1 MIGLCLVILVAV
13 AMAGRISGSDANSVV
28 LRSLTFDHS
37 NTACA
42 SVDSKGNLASTA
54 TQTGVAYDGSR
65 LLLSCWNDNTITA
78 VSPSDGSQLA
88 VYHISGGTDFG
99 ALTWDPVRN
108 VLWACNLHENGVG
121 TIDLST
127 STFVP
132 VFTARGCTDA
142 LAYDPTDDTLW
153 AGRDGGHTVATLE
166 HYSVTGTLLG
176 SKNIGGL
183 VNDRSGLAF
192 AGSRV
197 FIASPHSGYPKH
209 LWQTTRAFATAT
221 VLATWTGTA
230 KAEDLECDGTT
241 FSMPVIWVQ
250 WNHQNLL
257 QAYAIGGTCGAPAG
271 AELTV
276 SQTPSPTSVTAD
288 SPVTFTS
295 TVTNLGPVAA
305 TNAVATVAVPPRTI
319 AGVSSASQGT
329 CTRTSSIT
337 CSLGTIATG
346 GTATISVTIT
356 PISPGTVANNISV
369 TSDTTLAP
377 ATDTAPVTVTAQTG
391 TTYTAISDSG
401 FSPTTTAGAL
411 GATVQWNFVGT
422 TVHSV
427 RDATGLATFDTGPVN
442 PIAFATTRFTA
453 AGNFKIADASST
465 ATGVVT
471 VPVSVPTTAS
481 LATPI
486 TVVWGSDPLP
496 AGLVEDIQVLRP
508 GQTTWKAFQT
518 SAVGQ
523 SAPFTAD
530 AGAGKY
536 QFRARL
542 RNPQTGSS
550 TLYSAA
556 RSVKFS

>member
-1 MIGLCLVILVAV
+1 MTGLCLMILVAV

-166 HYSVTGTLLG
+166 HYSVTGKLLG

-197 FIASPHSGYPKH
+197 FIASPHSGTP
-209 LWQTTRAFATAT
+209 
-221 VLATWTGTA
+221 
-230 KAEDLECDGTT
+230 
-241 FSMPVIWVQ
+241 S
-250 WNHQNLL
+250 
-257 QAYAIGGTCGAPAG
+257 TCGRPPAPSRPQPCSPAG
-271 AELTV
+271 QAL
-276 SQTPSPTSVTAD
+276 
-288 SPVTFTS
+288 
-295 TVTNLGPVAA
+295 
-305 TNAVATVAVPPRTI
+305 PRLRI
-319 AGVSSASQGT
+319 SSAT
-329 CTRTSSIT
+329 E
-337 CSLGTIATG
+337 
-346 GTATISVTIT
+346 
-356 PISPGTVANNISV
+356 P
-369 TSDTTLAP
+369 
-377 ATDTAPVTVTAQTG
+377 
-391 TTYTAISDSG
+391 
-401 FSPTTTAGAL
+401 
-411 GATVQWNFVGT
+411 
-422 TVHSV
+422 
-427 RDATGLATFDTGPVN
+427 
-442 PIAFATTRFTA
+442 
-453 AGNFKIADASST
+453 
-465 ATGVVT
+465 
-471 VPVSVPTTAS
+471 
-481 LATPI
+481 
-486 TVVWGSDPLP
+486 
-496 AGLVEDIQVLRP
+496 
-508 GQTTWKAFQT
+508 
-518 SAVGQ
+518 
-523 SAPFTAD
+523 
-530 AGAGKY
+530 
-536 QFRARL
+536 
-542 RNPQTGSS
+542 
-550 TLYSAA
+550 
-556 RSVKFS
+556 RSRRR